1 VPSDLQTFIF
11 LGRSDANCVSVQLT
25 LRFSLSECCCLAI
38 ELLLALAYDRVI
50 DTPRPIAIIE
60 LIHCGCEQEAIER
73 ALEDDPASKAAMQ
86 EVQLRRIRASA
97 AKELG
102 NAAFKARDFVEAIKQ
117 YSAAIEADN
126 TDAAFY
132 SNRWVSTLPMSY
144 FAVHS
149 PQLFGW

>member
-1 VPSDLQTFIF
+1 VPSDLQTFNF
-11 LGRSDANCVSVQLT
+11 LGRSDANCVFVQLT
-25 LRFSLSECCCLAI
+25 LRFSLSECCLAI
-38 ELLLALAYDRVI
+38 ELLLALAYGSVI

-132 SNRWVSTLPMSY
+132 SNRWVSSLPMSY
-144 FAVHS
+144 FAVQS